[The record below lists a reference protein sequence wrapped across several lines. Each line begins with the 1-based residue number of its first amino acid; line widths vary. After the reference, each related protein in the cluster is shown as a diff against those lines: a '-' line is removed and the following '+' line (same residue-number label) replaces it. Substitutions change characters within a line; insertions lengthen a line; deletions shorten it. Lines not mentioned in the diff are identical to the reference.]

1 MRGLW
6 LKTWYEVWLMTL
18 LFGCALLGFSALLT
32 YVIPRMQEG
41 MLEIIERMPFVKP
54 FFTAMLGTE
63 LGDQINARMLQAFL
77 WVHPTILALVWAHAI
92 VFCTRLPAGEID
104 RGTIDVLL
112 GLPVSRRAVYYG
124 EVIAWLV
131 AGLVIL
137 LLGFAGHCLTA
148 GSTPAEMRPPLSREM
163 LVLGNLYCVY
173 LAVGGLAFFVS
184 SLSDRRGRAMAVA
197 FAIVLSSFL
206 LNFVAQFWA
215 PARKFAC
222 LGVMEYYRPA
232 QILQS
237 NVLPTADVAILLSVA
252 AVAVVLGGEVA
263 ARRSICTV

>member
-1 MRGLW
+1 
-6 LKTWYEVWLMTL
+6 
-18 LFGCALLGFSALLT
+18 
-32 YVIPRMQEG
+32 
-41 MLEIIERMPFVKP
+41 
-54 FFTAMLGTE
+54 
-63 LGDQINARMLQAFL
+63 
-77 WVHPTILALVWAHAI
+77 
-92 VFCTRLPAGEID
+92 
-104 RGTIDVLL
+104 
-112 GLPVSRRAVYYG
+112 
-124 EVIAWLV
+124 
-131 AGLVIL
+131 
-137 LLGFAGHCLTA
+137 
-148 GSTPAEMRPPLSREM
+148 M